1 VSLFQYP
8 EKALVNRNI
17 PKTKFYQYANINKAT
32 KESFVS
38 QVQQIIWVY
47 KLAPETV
54 NLAAS
59 NGLCEIEVFDIYLK
73 TRDLDNEVLISI
85 DKAIP
90 HPIIF
95 QLHFEELIKSV
106 SSYKRQNEVDKGKW
120 IIEKYYFTPWMDKR
134 VSDRIRLPVSI
145 DLNGLYENI
154 LRKFLN
160 VEATKGQTFQEL
172 NSQVTEIECKEKEIA
187 RLEQKIKS
195 EKQFNRKVE
204 LNNKLNQ
211 LRKYLSSL
219 TS

>member
-1 VSLFQYP
+1 MSLFQYP

-120 IIEKYYFTPWMDKR
+120 IIEKYYSTPWMDKR
-134 VSDRIRLPVSI
+134 VSDRNGLPVSI